1 MKIVVIGGAGLIG
14 AKTVAILRQAGHEVV
29 AASRRTGINII
40 TGEGLAEAMVSAQVL
55 IDLSN
60 PPPSGAASPID
71 FFEIAGRTLLAAE
84 VAAGV
89 RHHVTLSIVGADRAP
104 GQRYYR
110 AKVAQ
115 ERLVETSGLPYTII
129 RATQF
134 LEFLGAIAD
143 GHTQQGAVRLP
154 PALLQPVAAD
164 EVAAFVAEVALG
176 PPQRRIVEIAG
187 PERAPF
193 AEMVARYLKGVSDP
207 RQVVEDPSARY
218 FGGRLE
224 EKSLVPQGE
233 ARLGRLTLEAWSRK
247 RCWSSHSQ

>member
-143 GHTQQGAVRLP
+143 GHTQQGAVS
-154 PALLQPVAAD
+154 
-164 EVAAFVAEVALG
+164 F
-176 PPQRRIVEIAG
+176 RRPCFSRSRPTRSPRSSLRSRSVRRKG
-187 PERAPF
+187 GSSRSRAPN
-193 AEMVARYLKGVSDP
+193 ARRSP
-207 RQVVEDPSARY
+207 RW
-218 FGGRLE
+218 
-224 EKSLVPQGE
+224 SL
-233 ARLGRLTLEAWSRK
+233 AI
-247 RCWSSHSQ
+247 